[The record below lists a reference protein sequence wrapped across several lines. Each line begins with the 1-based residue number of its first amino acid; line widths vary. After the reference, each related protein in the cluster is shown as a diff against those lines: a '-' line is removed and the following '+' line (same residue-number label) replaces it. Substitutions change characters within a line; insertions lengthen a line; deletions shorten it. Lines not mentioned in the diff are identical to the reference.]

1 MARSARII
9 WNRPGNPP
17 RYVSDRLGVGA
28 RDLGRAIHSIKAAN
42 NLRGAD
48 RVIVYDD
55 GTVTDEQGEPL
66 GNVYDEI

>member
-1 MARSARII
+1 MARIARII

-17 RYVSDRLGVGA
+17 KYVSDQLGISE
-28 RDLGRAIHSIKAAN
+28 RDLGRAIHSIKAES

-55 GTVTDEQGEPL
+55 GAVTDEQGEPL
-66 GNVYDEI
+66 GNVHDEI